1 MIHTRV
7 VYSKASM
14 LLNVEVCCVV
24 SLVLTPW
31 KSQKPSSDV
40 LSFFCTLHD
49 LTVNKGDSSPKSI
62 LILFFFS
69 GVQIENFHLSNFIG
83 FVCHSGCFHNRSK
96 WKAQRKK
103 VLLQMTLTFDVR
115 KHPSKEIHPQMLIKE
130 KMCQSTSPIHFKNK
144 HYICICIICC
154 VLHHSSNP
162 DIML

>member
-14 LLNVEVCCVV
+14 LLNIEVCCVV

-31 KSQKPSSDV
+31 KSSQKPSSDV

-49 LTVNKGDSSPKSI
+49 LTVNKGDSSPNSI
-62 LILFFFS
+62 LILFFFRS
-69 GVQIENFHLSNFIG
+69 ANWKLPFIQLHWICVSFWVFSQQVQVKS
-83 FVCHSGCFHNRSK
+83 SK
-96 WKAQRKK
+96 EK
-103 VLLQMTLTFDVR
+103 VLLQMTLTFNVR
-115 KHPSKEIHPQMLIKE
+115 KHPSKEIHPQMLMRE
-130 KMCQSTSPIHFKNK
+130 KMCQSTSPIHFKNN
-144 HYICICIICC
+144 HYVYVCC